1 MGLVDVFVSYARRDY
16 ARVAPLVA
24 ALQAEGW
31 SVWWD
36 PEISPGE
43 EFDALIADALE
54 NALSVVVVWTPNSVD
69 SRWVRGEARD
79 ASDRGV
85 LVPVRFGNAKLPIDF
100 RAVHTIDLDDWNE
113 DTESESFQRIRR
125 VLASKL
131 GSSPESARTRP
142 AARPP
147 RSRDAPAGTALKRR
161 AVLLLVAML
170 ALGIGVMLAKTYG
183 PQPGYL
189 PARMPADGAVTPAAG
204 VAIAADQSIAVLPFV
219 NRSSD
224 AEQEYFSD
232 GISEELLNLLA
243 KIPELRV
250 ISRSSAFSFKG
261 KDIAIP
267 EIARQLNVAHILEG
281 SVRRSGST
289 LRITAQLI
297 DARSDTQLWS
307 ETWDRPLDDIFTI
320 QDEIAATVVEQLK
333 LTLLGGI
340 PHAQETSAEAYALY
354 LQARYLGRQ
363 VTAESFA
370 QSNAL
375 YQQAL
380 AIDPGYAA
388 AWDGLARNYA
398 RQVGNGLL
406 SFEEGSTLAHE
417 AAEKALALDPDSAR
431 AHALLGWI
439 TMLFDKD
446 LAQAARHIERALQ
459 LAPADL
465 FIIRNAAML
474 LHALG
479 RLDEAIVLEEHA
491 IAQDPVDPI
500 GHANLGTNYLLAG
513 RNDDAIAAFET
524 ALRLSPGYI
533 GAYYWIGTAL
543 LFEGKAEEALVAFA
557 RESDEEYRVKGAA
570 LASHALGREEEYQ
583 ARLDELIER
592 WGDQWPSEVA
602 HVYAWTRETDR
613 AFEWLARS
621 AAEEDG
627 AFDPKHPMLWPLK
640 SDPRWLLLL
649 ESIGKSPAQLQLDAI
664 EFEVRLLQST
674 AR

>member
-1 MGLVDVFVSYARRDY
+1 VVDVFVSYARVDY

-54 NALSVVVVWTPNSVD
+54 NARSVIVVWTPDSVG

-85 LVPVRFGNAKLPIDF
+85 LVPVRFDEAKLPIDF
-100 RAVHTIDLDDWNE
+100 RAVHTIDLDDWDE
-113 DTESESFQRIRR
+113 DPGSESFQRIRR

-131 GSSPESARTRP
+131 GASPDSGLARP

-147 RSRDAPAGTALKRR
+147 RARAAPAGPALKRQ
-161 AVLLLVAML
+161 AGLLFVAML
-170 ALGIGVMLAKTYG
+170 ALGIGAMLAKTYG
-183 PQPGYL
+183 PQPGDM
-189 PARMPADGAVTPAAG
+189 PARMPGDGVATPAAG
-204 VAIAADQSIAVLPFV
+204 AAVATDQSIAVLPFV

-243 KIPELRV
+243 QIPELRV

-281 SVRRSGST
+281 SVRRSGNM

-320 QDEIAATVVEQLK
+320 QDEIAATVVGQLK
-333 LTLLGGI
+333 LTLLGGV
-340 PHAQETSAEAYALY
+340 PQAQETHPEAYALY
-354 LQARYLGRQ
+354 LQARHLGRQ
-363 VTAESFA
+363 ITAETFA

-380 AIDPGYAA
+380 AIDPDYAA
-388 AWDGLARNYA
+388 AWHGLARNYA

-417 AAEKALALDPDSAR
+417 AAERALAIDPDSAQ

-465 FIIRNAAML
+465 AIIRNAAML

-513 RNDDAIAAFET
+513 RNDDAIAALET

-533 GAYYWIGTAL
+533 GAHYWIGTAL
-543 LFEGKAEEALVAFA
+543 LFK
-557 RESDEEYRVKGAA
+557 D
-570 LASHALGREEEYQ
+570 
-583 ARLDELIER
+583 
-592 WGDQWPSEVA
+592 
-602 HVYAWTRETDR
+602 
-613 AFEWLARS
+613 
-621 AAEEDG
+621 
-627 AFDPKHPMLWPLK
+627 
-640 SDPRWLLLL
+640 
-649 ESIGKSPAQLQLDAI
+649 
-664 EFEVRLLQST
+664 
-674 AR
+674 

>member
-1 MGLVDVFVSYARRDY
+1 VVDVFVSYARLDY

-54 NALSVVVVWTPNSVD
+54 NARSVIVVWTRNSVG

-85 LVPVRFGNAKLPIDF
+85 LVPVRFDQAKLPIDF
-100 RAVHTIDLDDWNE
+100 RAVQTIDLDDWDENT
-113 DTESESFQRIRR
+113 DSESFQRIRR

-131 GSSPESARTRP
+131 GSSPEPGRARP

-147 RSRDAPAGTALKRR
+147 RSRDAPTGPALQRR
-161 AVLLLVAML
+161 AGMLLVAML
-170 ALGIGVMLAKTYG
+170 ALGIGAMLAKTYG
-183 PQPGYL
+183 PQPGYI
-189 PARMPADGAVTPAAG
+189 PAGMPGDGAVTPAAG
-204 VAIAADQSIAVLPFV
+204 AAVATDQSIAVLPFV

-281 SVRRSGST
+281 SVRRSGNT

-333 LTLLGGI
+333 VTLLGEV

-354 LQARYLGRQ
+354 LQARHLGRQ
-363 VTAESFA
+363 ITAESFA

-380 AIDPGYAA
+380 AIDPDYTA

-417 AAEKALALDPDSAR
+417 AAEKALALDPNSAQ

-459 LAPADL
+459 LAPTDL
-465 FIIRNAAML
+465 AIIRNAARL

-513 RNDDAIAAFET
+513 HWDDAIASLET
-524 ALRLSPGYI
+524 ALRLSPAYI
-533 GAYYWIGTAL
+533 GAHYWIGTAL
-543 LFEGKAEEALVAFA
+543 LFKGEPEAALAAFA
-557 RESDEEYRVKGAA
+557 RESDEEYRVKGHA
-570 LASHALGREEEYQ
+570 LAAHALDREEEYE
-583 ARLDELIER
+583 ASLAELIER

-602 HVYAWTRETDR
+602 HVYAWTGETDR

-621 AAEEDG
+621 VAEEGG
-627 AFDPKHPMLWPLK
+627 AFDPKHPMLWPIK
-640 SDPRWLLLL
+640 NDPRWLPLL
-649 ESIGKSPAQLQLDAI
+649 ESLGKSPAQLQLDAI
-664 EFEVRLLQST
+664 AFEVTLRGQ
-674 AR
+674 